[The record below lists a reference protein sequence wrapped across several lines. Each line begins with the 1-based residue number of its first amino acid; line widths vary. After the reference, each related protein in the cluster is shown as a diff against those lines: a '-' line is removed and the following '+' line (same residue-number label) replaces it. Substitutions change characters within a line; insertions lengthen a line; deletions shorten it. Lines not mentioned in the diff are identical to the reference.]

1 MPAAGRRWPGQAMR
15 GAARAARLTGMID
28 ALTDFKQGTRAMWAA
43 GDYAGFAP
51 LVAEVGER
59 LVERVD
65 VRPGDA
71 VLDVACGTGN
81 VAIPA
86 ALAGARVTGV
96 DLTPEHFPAARTRAA
111 EAGVEVD
118 WVEGDAE
125 ALPFEDDSF
134 DAVLS
139 SFGCMFAPR
148 HAVAA
153 AELTRVLRPGG
164 RLGITA
170 FTDSGAGGGLLPHAR
185 HPPAGTAAVRR
196 EPARLGRSGAR
207 PLPLPRPLTR
217 LRARRVRRA
226 LRFTRPRRR
235 PLHDVVR
242 ADRRARRPRTR
253 GRAARAVRA
262 PRDGRRAPA
271 CPTTTW

>member
-1 MPAAGRRWPGQAMR
+1 
-15 GAARAARLTGMID
+15 MID

-59 LVERVD
+59 LVRRAEVG
-65 VRPGDA
+65 PGDA

-86 ALAGARVTGV
+86 ALAGARVTAV
-96 DLTPEHFPAARTRAA
+96 DLTPEHFPAARSRAA
-111 EAGVEVD
+111 QAGVDVD
-118 WVEGDAE
+118 WVEGDVE
-125 ALPFEDDSF
+125 ALPFEDDRF

-153 AELTRVLRPGG
+153 GELARVLRPGG

-170 FTDSGAGGGLLPHAR
+170 FTDSGAGGDFFRTLGAHLPPPPPFAENPLGWGDPAHVRTLFPELALAFEPASYAERFESLDHAVEVYTTTFG
-185 HPPAGTAAVRR
+185 PIVALGGTAHA
-196 EPARLGRSGAR
+196 GD
-207 PLPLPRPLTR
+207 
-217 LRARRVRRA
+217 LRALFERHATDGGTRVPYDYLVTLA
-226 LRFTRPRRR
+226 
-235 PLHDVVR
+235 H
-242 ADRRARRPRTR
+242 A
-253 GRAARAVRA
+253 
-262 PRDGRRAPA
+262 
-271 CPTTTW
+271 